1 MRLRLFPWG
10 IVLLAGCVVSTPT
23 EPRNKQALEKAEE
36 LFLLEQYRQAAG
48 HSEIFLSENPDSPDR
63 AAVHLRIGKCRLGE
77 GNPAAALGA
86 FEQALALNPAG
97 PVRWEVIF
105 RSGVA
110 HRLLGNLPAALEAFR
125 AAAAAPPADRGRAF
139 MDDELRYETAMA
151 LFRSGDWKSGQAELE
166 AVSPRGPFASRRQ
179 VRLGLAAWAVQVGA
193 FTDENLARTQ
203 EARLKAFARNGSV
216 RSVPGE
222 RPFWTVSAGPFPRWE
237 DAQREADRLRG
248 KGFTD
253 AFVVP

>member
-1 MRLRLFPWG
+1 MRLRLFLG
-10 IVLLAGCVVSTPT
+10 GTLLLAGCVVSSPS
-23 EPRNKQALEKAEE
+23 EPPNKHALEKAEE

-48 HSEIFLSENPDSPDR
+48 HYELYLSENPAAPDR
-63 AAVHLRIGKCRLGE
+63 AAVHLQVGKCRLGE
-77 GNPAAALGA
+77 GNPAAAVAA
-86 FEQALALNPAG
+86 FEQALALNPQG

-110 HRLLGNLPAALEAFR
+110 YRLLGNLPAALEAFR

-139 MDDELRYETAMA
+139 LDDELRYETAMA
-151 LFRSGDWKSGQAELE
+151 LFRAGDWKAGQAELE
-166 AVSPRGPFASRRQ
+166 AVSPRGPFGSKRQ
-179 VRLGLAAWAVQVGA
+179 ARLGLAAWAVQVGA

-216 RSVPGE
+216 RLVAGE
-222 RPFWTVSAGPFPRWE
+222 RPFWAVMAGPFPRWE
-237 DAQREADRLRG
+237 DAQREAERLRG